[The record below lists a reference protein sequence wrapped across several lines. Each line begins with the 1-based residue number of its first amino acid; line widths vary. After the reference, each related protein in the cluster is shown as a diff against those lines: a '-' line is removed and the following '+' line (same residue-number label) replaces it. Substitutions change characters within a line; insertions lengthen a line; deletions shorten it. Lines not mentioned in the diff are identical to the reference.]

1 MRKLLALVL
10 SSLLVATPA
19 FADRTVYAPV
29 RLAPTATAGTI
40 LFADG
45 TEAAPSM
52 SFSADTDTGIYR
64 RSTNQVSFV
73 TGGLAR
79 FTVAGYTAFIGNG
92 ATSATPAAGTLSG
105 TSGVGTN
112 IAGASL
118 TFDAGAST
126 GTGAGGSL
134 IFRTSP
140 PGSTGSAANTL
151 TERMRITSDGEI
163 GIGSST
169 ATGNRLALTYTTAS
183 GVAKI
188 GPNSTGG
195 NTSLAFGTSASGT
208 YADRMTI
215 TSAGNVG
222 ISTTTPNS
230 YAFQGAP
237 IFVVGDTANT
247 YGTISIPTSTTGV
260 GHIAFADGT
269 SGTDRYAG
277 LIEYA
282 HTTDQMTFR
291 TGANARWSIDSSGNL
306 LQNSSTGLD
315 IVLSRSDT
323 SVRQKVATAI
333 SAAGSTSADPTAL
346 TSVYNIVS
354 TVTAGQGVKLPAV
367 SSGSTVFVVN
377 NGANDLKLYPNTG
390 GSINANATDVAI
402 TLAAAT
408 KEIATCFRYATNN
421 WSCTKATAP

>member
-1 MRKLLALVL
+1 MKRAVAVIL
-10 SSLLVATPA
+10 SSLLVAMPA

-29 RLAPTATAGTI
+29 RLAPVATAGTV
-40 LFADG
+40 LFGDG
-45 TEAAPSM
+45 SAAAPSM
-52 SFSADTDTGIYR
+52 SFSADTNTGLYR
-64 RSTNQVSFV
+64 TGSDAVGIT
-73 TGGLAR
+73 TGGNVR
-79 FTVAGYTAFIGNG
+79 FVWEGYTATIGNNSLS
-92 ATSATPAAGTLSG
+92 SAPQNGTLSATG
-105 TSGVGTN
+105 GNGTN

-118 TFDAGAST
+118 TIRGGNST
-126 GTGAGGSL
+126 GSGAGGSV
-134 IFRTSP
+134 IFQTSP
-140 PGSTGSAANTL
+140 AGSTGSAANTL
-151 TERMRITSDGEI
+151 TTRMI
-163 GIGSST
+163 
-169 ATGNRLALTYTTAS
+169 
-183 GVAKI
+183 
-188 GPNSTGG
+188 
-195 NTSLAFGTSASGT
+195 
-208 YADRMTI
+208 I

-247 YGTISIPTSTTGV
+247 YGTISIATSTTGV

-315 IVLSRSDT
+315 IVLGRSDT

-354 TVTAGQGVKLPAV
+354 TVTAGQGVKLPGV
-367 SSGSTVFVVN
+367 NSGSTVFVVN